1 MTAIL
6 DNTECAFHLLP
17 KDQSLLSLR
26 WMFTIEGSPHYDV
39 INVYRRCGSK
49 DFIFLVMPVLGIVM
63 PVFSNIFSVK
73 TFILLGSENKPDWVS
88 IYIVLKIKMFVI
100 CLCRAQLSTSKK
112 DS

>member
-39 INVYRRCGSK
+39 INVYRNALSLEMWIKRLYIPSYASSRQSYASSQQY
-49 DFIFLVMPVLGIVM
+49 FL
-63 PVFSNIFSVK
+63 
-73 TFILLGSENKPDWVS
+73 SENFYFIGV
-88 IYIVLKIKMFVI
+88 
-100 CLCRAQLSTSKK
+100 REQT
-112 DS
+112 